1 MEAPRLH
8 EAATHGAQNKW
19 KHIGDDH
26 QILPTIVFKYEFK
39 DEHLLEEVAP
49 QAVVIKSFHH
59 VAVDTCE

>member
-1 MEAPRLH
+1 VEA
-8 EAATHGAQNKW
+8 